1 MARVLGSKSF
11 PLEYMAK
18 VAVAGSAHDLGS
30 SSIFVRHVLYSSF
43 DLVIKTGP
51 AAIRFEFVGRAVKR
65 RIAPSA
71 HISAGSLVVIE
82 LACERALGSFV
93 KDHSFLFRS
102 QLIEFH

>member
-1 MARVLGSKSF
+1 MARVLGSKPFSF
-11 PLEYMAK
+11 EYMAN
-18 VAVAGSAHDLGS
+18 VPVTGSAHDLGPP
-30 SSIFVRHVLYSSF
+30 SIFVRHVLYSSC

-71 HISAGSLVVIE
+71 NISAGGLVVIE
-82 LACERALGSFV
+82 LSCERALGSFV

-102 QLIEFH
+102 KLIEFH